1 MKTKKMLCV
10 TVMGG
15 AMCLASSIALAKAD
29 AADVARLG
37 QDLTPFGAQM
47 AGNASGS
54 IPAWT
59 GGLTQAP
66 AGYVPGKGYV
76 DPYASDKPLYTIT
89 AANMGQYADQLTDG
103 YKSMLHKY
111 PDYKMIVYPTHRPV
125 ALPASEY
132 AQIKKEA
139 GTVTLA
145 DDGAGMLNYEKASV
159 PFPVPASARELLYN
173 HTLRYR
179 QGGYQYYPTEMVV
192 KPGGNFTVIHRTVNM
207 VMASALGNPEPN
219 RLFYYMDK
227 VTGPDSVAG
236 QQSLLHEPL
245 DQVKEPRLAWQYN
258 PGQRRVLRAPELGY
272 DSVDGLSDGLRT
284 YDMYDMYSGAPDR
297 YDWKLLGKK
306 EMIVPYD
313 TYKLADHSLQYSDIV
328 KPEHLN
334 QDLIRYETHRVWVV
348 EATLKPG
355 ARHIYAK
362 RVFYIDEDNWAILA
376 ADLFDGHGELWRVQ
390 EAHTLQR
397 YDVLSSIAISDVAYD
412 LQARS
417 YVVNG
422 LANQEKPERF
432 GVHSTFQDFS
442 PAALR
447 RAGN

>member
-1 MKTKKMLCV
+1 MKTTKLFSLSA
-10 TVMGG
+10 MGS
-15 AMCLASSIALAKAD
+15 LLTLISSLALAQASAD
-29 AADVARLG
+29 DVARLG

-47 AGNASGS
+47 AGNASGT

-66 AGYVPGKGYV
+66 AGFVSGKNYI

-89 AANMGQYADQLTDG
+89 AANMGQYADQLTAG
-103 YKSMLHKY
+103 YKAMLQKF
-111 PDYKMIVYPTHRPV
+111 PDYKLVVYPAHRSV

-132 AQIKKEA
+132 AQIKQEA
-139 GTVTLA
+139 GKVA
-145 DDGAGMLNYEKASV
+145 LNDSGSGISNYVKSSV
-159 PFPVPASARELLYN
+159 PFPVPGKPQELLYN
-173 HTLRYR
+173 HMLRYR
-179 QGGYQYYPTEMVV
+179 QGGYQYFPTEMVV
-192 KPGGNFTVIHRTVNM
+192 KPGGNFTVIHRDATLA
-207 VMASALGNPEPN
+207 MASALGNPEPN
-219 RLFYYMDK
+219 RLYYYLLK

-236 QQSLLHEPL
+236 QQSLLHEPM

-258 PGQRRVLRAPELGY
+258 PGQRRVMRAPELGY

-284 YDMYDMYSGAPDR
+284 YDMYDMYSGATDR

-306 EMIVPYD
+306 EMLVAYN
-313 TYKLADHSLQYSDIV
+313 TYKLADRALPYSDIV

-334 QDLIRYETHRVWVV
+334 QDLIRYEPHRVWVV

-355 ARHIYAK
+355 ARHIYGK
-362 RVFYIDEDNWAILA
+362 RVFYIDEDSWAILA
-376 ADLFDGHGELWRVQ
+376 TDLFDGRGELWRMQ
-390 EAHTLQR
+390 EAHSLQR

-422 LANQEKPERF
+422 LANQERPERF
-432 GVHSTFQDFS
+432 GVTTTLQDFS

>member
-1 MKTKKMLCV
+1 MKTTQLFCL
-10 TVMGG
+10 TAMGG
-15 AMCLASSIALAKAD
+15 MLTLISHLALAQAS

-47 AGNASGS
+47 AGNASGT

-66 AGYVPGKGYV
+66 AGFVPGKNYI
-76 DPYASDKPLYTIT
+76 DPYASDKPLYTIS
-89 AANMGQYADQLTDG
+89 AANMGQYADQLTAG
-103 YKSMLHKY
+103 YKAMLQKF
-111 PDYKMIVYPTHRPV
+111 PGYKMVVYPTHRSV

-132 AQIKKEA
+132 AQIKQEA
-139 GTVTLA
+139 DKVTLN
-145 DDGAGMLNYEKASV
+145 DNGSGMTHYEKTSV
-159 PFPVPASARELLYN
+159 PFPIPTKPQELLYN
-173 HTLRYR
+173 HLLRYR
-179 QGGYQYYPTEMVV
+179 QGGYQYFPTEMVV
-192 KPGGNFTVIHRTVNM
+192 KPGGNFTVIHRDATLA
-207 VMASALGNPEPN
+207 MASALGNPEPN
-219 RLFYYMDK
+219 RLYYYLLK

-236 QQSLLHEPL
+236 TQTLLHEPM

-258 PGQRRVLRAPELGY
+258 PGQRRVMRAPELGY
-272 DSVDGLSDGLRT
+272 DSFDGLSDGLRT
-284 YDMYDMYSGAPDR
+284 YDMYDMYSGASDR

-306 EMIVPYD
+306 EMLVAYN
-313 TYKLADHSLQYSDIV
+313 TYTLADRSLQYSDIV

-355 ARHIYAK
+355 ARHIYGK
-362 RVFYIDEDNWAILA
+362 RVLYIDEDSWAILA
-376 ADLFDGHGELWRVQ
+376 ADLFDGRGELWRMQ
-390 EAHTLQR
+390 EAHSLQR
-397 YDVLSSIAISDVAYD
+397 YDILSSIAISDVAYD

-422 LANQEKPERF
+422 LANQERPERF
-432 GVHSTFQDFS
+432 GVRATLQDFS